1 MIGFDEAVA
10 RVRELARP
18 LGGETV
24 RLECADGR
32 VLAEPVVA
40 RRASPQTAVSAMDGY
55 AVRDADLAAG
65 PVRLRLVGESFAGGG
80 FCGEVAPGTCVRIFT
95 GAPAPRGAERVV
107 IQEEARRDGDCVV
120 LAPAPGGGRH
130 LRAAASDFAVG
141 DVLVPA
147 GAVLDPQKLIAVAAA
162 DHEAVQAVRR
172 PRVVILSTGDELREP
187 GARHA
192 PASTIPDSV
201 SFGVAALARRF
212 GGEVLARRRL
222 GDDLGCLRRAG
233 AAALEACDVVVTT
246 GGASVGERDFAK
258 AMFEPLGL
266 DLVFSKIAIK
276 PGKPVWL
283 GKVDDRLVVGLPG
296 NPTAAL
302 LTARLVLAPLLAG
315 LSGKDP
321 QAALDWRMAPL
332 AQPLEP
338 CGERETFYRACA
350 TGQGVAPISD
360 QDSSA
365 QKALASADCLIRR
378 RPGDAAAGIGELVP
392 VLPI

>member
-10 RVRELARP
+10 VVAGLARP
-18 LGGETV
+18 MAAETV
-24 RLECADGR
+24 RLERADGR
-32 VLAEPVVA
+32 VLAKPVVA

-55 AVRDADLAAG
+55 AVRDADVTAGPARLKLVGASFAGEGFEGELAAG
-65 PVRLRLVGESFAGGG
+65 D
-80 FCGEVAPGTCVRIFT
+80 CVRIFT

-107 IQEEARRDGDCVV
+107 VQEEARCDGHHVI
-120 LAPAPGGGRH
+120 LSPAPGSGRH

-147 GAVLDPQKLIAVAAA
+147 GAVLDPQKLIAAAAA
-162 DHEAVQAVRR
+162 DHEAVEVVRR
-172 PRVVILSTGDELREP
+172 PRLVILSTGDELRAP

-192 PASTIPDSV
+192 GASGVPESV
-201 SFGVAALARRF
+201 SFGVAAMARRF

-222 GDDLGCLRRAG
+222 GDDLGCLTRAA
-233 AAALEACDVVVTT
+233 AAALEACDVVVVT
-246 GGASVGERDFAK
+246 GGASVGERDFSK

-266 DLVFSKIAIK
+266 EMAFSKLSIK

-283 GKVDDRLVVGLPG
+283 GLVDDRLVVGLPG

-315 LSGKDP
+315 LSGRDP
-321 QAALDWRMAPL
+321 LSALDWCEAPL
-332 AQPLEP
+332 TSACEP
-338 CGERETFYRACA
+338 CGGRETFYRARA
-350 TGQGVAPISD
+350 TGQGVELLLD

-365 QKALASADCLIRR
+365 QKALALADRLVRR
-378 RPGDAAAGIGELVP
+378 RPGDPAAGVGELVP
-392 VLPI
+392 VLAF